1 MRASNET
8 RTTATRRRLGF
19 ALAGVALLIPSG
31 PAAANHAPVYGF
43 GTSTPGGAGQPVYT
57 VTSLADS
64 GPGTLRDALSRGN
77 RNIRFAVSGTIT
89 LSSALRVVGSFVT
102 IDGASAPPPGIT
114 IVGRGVTIRG
124 GVHDIRINNL
134 RIRNAAD
141 DCLNVWENAFNVVIE
156 HVSATGCGDGSI
168 DITQGAHDVTVAW
181 SILNAASP
189 ADPQSKT
196 QLVRSIGANTRS
208 ITLHHNLYISDG
220 TGRSTIRNPDIG
232 RSGDPAST
240 SLMAD
245 VRYNVIWD
253 WGSAGSGTVVRD
265 GAWANVIGNL
275 YSTPGESLSRQNK
288 HVSRVGSVQL
298 HTSGNVSL
306 DDGTVDPDTIGN
318 RATAF
323 PVPYSPTAETACQ
336 AATDVAMQVGAQ
348 PRADTDAAFVG
359 PVNLLGC

>member
-1 MRASNET
+1 MR
-8 RTTATRRRLGF
+8 RCLGF
-19 ALAGVALLIPSG
+19 AVACSALLLWSG

-64 GPGTLRDALSRGN
+64 GPGTLRDALSQGN
-77 RNIRFAVSGTIT
+77 RDIRFAVSGTIT
-89 LSSALRVVGSFVT
+89 PSSALRVFGSFVT
-102 IDGASAPPPGIT
+102 IDGGSAPPPGIT
-114 IVGRGVTIRG
+114 IVGRGVTMRS

-134 RIRNAAD
+134 RVRNAAD
-141 DCLNVWENAFNVVIE
+141 DCLNVWENSFNVVIE

-168 DITQGAHDVTVAW
+168 DITQGARDVTVAW

-189 ADPQSKT
+189 SDPQSKT
-196 QLVRSIGANTRS
+196 QLVRTLGANTRQ
-208 ITLHHNLYISDG
+208 ITLHHNLYISNG

-232 RSGDPAST
+232 RTGDGPST

-245 VRYNVIWD
+245 FRNNVIWD
-253 WGSAGSGTVVRD
+253 WGPTGSGTLVRD

-275 YSTPGESLSRQNK
+275 FSTPGESVSRQNK

-298 HTSGNVSL
+298 HTSENVSL
-306 DDGTVDPDTIGN
+306 DSGTVDPDTVGN

-323 PVPYSPTAETACQ
+323 PVPYSPTVETACQ
-336 AATDVAMQVGAQ
+336 AALAVAMHSGAQ

-359 PVNLLGC
+359 PVSLLGC